1 MPATARRSPG
11 VIAREAAQYQFLDFC
26 DASRFSREQFQ
37 RRRATKA
44 QTASTTPKGR
54 APP

>member
-1 MPATARRSPG
+1 MRATARRSAG
-11 VIAREAAQYQFLDFC
+11 VIARETVQYQFLDFC

-44 QTASTTPKGR
+44 QTASTTPKDR
-54 APP
+54 ALP